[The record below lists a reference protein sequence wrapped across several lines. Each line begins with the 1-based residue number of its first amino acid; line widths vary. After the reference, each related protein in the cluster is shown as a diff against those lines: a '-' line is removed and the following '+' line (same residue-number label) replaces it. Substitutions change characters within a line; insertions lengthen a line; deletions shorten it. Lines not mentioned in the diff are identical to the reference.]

1 MERLARELFPSEFLS
16 RNALNFEGQWQL
28 NIRIAYDDDFHKK
41 FGSSAKDR
49 YQI

>member
-1 MERLARELFPSEFLS
+1 MERLAKQLFPSVFLTRTS
-16 RNALNFEGQWQL
+16 LNFEGQCEL
-28 NIRIAYDDDFHKK
+28 NLRIAYDDDFHKK